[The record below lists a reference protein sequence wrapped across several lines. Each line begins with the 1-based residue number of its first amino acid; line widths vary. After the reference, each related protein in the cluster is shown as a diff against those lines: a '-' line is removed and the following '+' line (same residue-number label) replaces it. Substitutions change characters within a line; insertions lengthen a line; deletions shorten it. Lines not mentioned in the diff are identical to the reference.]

1 MHNQISNVV
10 EFFERYGLS
19 KDLSR
24 MSRISVEMRWAVAPA
39 TPEVTI
45 INGCWELKRLANLS
59 RLQYEFVN
67 NIEAFIEHAGRQIY
81 LNTDK
86 KPNKSGE
93 MNVTMLDNFLN
104 GKPIYPASA
113 SYHELEED

>member
-24 MSRISVEMRWAVAPA
+24 MSRISVEERWAVSPA
-39 TPEVTI
+39 TRETI
-45 INGCWELKRLANLS
+45 LIDGCWELKRLANLS
-59 RLQYEFVN
+59 RLQYEFIN

-81 LNTDK
+81 LNSD
-86 KPNKSGE
+86 KPNKLGKVE
-93 MNVTMLDNFLN
+93 IVTMLANFLD
-104 GKPIYPASA
+104 GKPIYPE
-113 SYHELEED
+113 SYHEANAKED